1 MYCNWVIMNNL
12 YYVFSG
18 IFRKSIYLFR
28 IVIDFKSVIICK
40 KPKFPEPAL
49 IDSFCDMTL
58 CLVFKK
64 YHVLVNIF

>member
-1 MYCNWVIMNNL
+1 MFLV
-12 YYVFSG
+12 VFLEKVY
-18 IFRKSIYLFR
+18 ICFELLLI
-28 IVIDFKSVIICK
+28 FKSVIIRK

>member
-1 MYCNWVIMNNL
+1 MFLV
-12 YYVFSG
+12 VFLEKVY
-18 IFRKSIYLFR
+18 ICFR
-28 IVIDFKSVIICK
+28 IVIKLIVRK

-58 CLVFKK
+58 CMVFKK